1 MVMMNIA
8 KSAVGS
14 VRALLKK
21 KGLKDAVDVTTKK
34 AKAVSGKAKEAVAK
48 AKPQV
53 DRAVQAT
60 KTKAKTVTDKVKP
73 AVQKAKEKVKP
84 TVEKAKQTAR
94 AASVKARRKA
104 GPKVRKNLRKAGE
117 VAAAGTI
124 GAGAVGLATAAT
136 PTLMGAG
143 VGAGIGAGMADD
155 PFKGMKR
162 GAIAGGALGLAATGA
177 LTASLL
183 KTSTPDEAK
192 YTTKKDAGGSF
203 VTNLGTGKNS
213 NQFVSTKQLTG
224 KDLDTVRRGIAIM
237 DSILLSENPKARQ
250 KEFMEIAMFLNA
262 KHGITSIQGR
272 NLNIVMP
279 QGLNERGNKNL
290 LIRHEGKF

>member
-8 KSAVGS
+8 KSAVSS

-53 DRAVQAT
+53 DKAVQAT
-60 KTKAKTVTDKVKP
+60 KAKVKPVTDKVKP
-73 AVQKAKEKVKP
+73 AVEKAKAKVKP
-84 TVEKAKQTAR
+84 AVEKAKETAK

-104 GPKVRKNLRKAGE
+104 GPKVRDAAKRVARG
-117 VAAAGTI
+117 AAAATGGALGLAGGLAAAPTLGGAALGATTGFVSAKDPVKGAKI
-124 GAGAVGLATAAT
+124 GAGV
-136 PTLMGAG
+136 
-143 VGAGIGAGMADD
+143 
-155 PFKGMKR
+155 
-162 GAIAGGALGLAATGA
+162 GGALGLAATGA

-213 NQFVSTKQLTG
+213 NQFVSTKQLAG

-250 KEFMEIAMFLNA
+250 KEFMEIAMFLNM

-279 QGLNERGNKNL
+279 QGLNEKGNRNL
-290 LIRHEGKF
+290 LIRSTQF